1 MDTNDDPPRLAV
13 FDVDG
18 TLVDSLATIAATMA
32 AAWREVALPPP
43 APAAIYR
50 IIGLPLEQTIAT
62 LAPDAAPAVR
72 VRLAAAYRRISQA
85 MYGRGD
91 YGEALVPGA
100 LDALA
105 ALKAAGALLGIATGK
120 SMPGLRA
127 MLDPHDLVHRFTTL
141 QTGDRARGKPHP
153 EMLERAMAE
162 TGTQAHHVVM
172 IGDTV
177 YDVEMARNAG
187 VAALGVAWGCHD
199 AEELLAAGAVAVVD
213 DFAMLPRLFVQLTGH
228 G

>member
-1 MDTNDDPPRLAV
+1 MPRDRPLRLAV

-43 APAAIYR
+43 APAAVYR

-62 LAPDAAPAVR
+62 LAPDAPPSVR
-72 VRLAAAYRRISQA
+72 VRLAAAYRRVSQA
-85 MYGRGD
+85 MYARAG
-91 YGEALVPGA
+91 YSETLFPGA

-105 ALKAAGALLGIATGK
+105 ALEATGARLGIATGK
-120 SMPGLRA
+120 GMPGLRA
-127 MLDPHDLVHRFTTL
+127 MLDPHDLAHRFTTL

-162 TGTQAHHVVM
+162 TGTQARHVVM

-177 YDVEMARNAG
+177 YDIEMARNAG
-187 VAALGVAWGCHD
+187 VAALGVAWGCHGAD
-199 AEELLAAGAVAVVD
+199 ELRAAGAVAVID
-213 DFAMLPRLFVQLTGH
+213 DFAVLPGLFAQLTGH